1 LTESTVKKNINLLP
15 DRMVP
20 GTGEAD
26 RVEGVE
32 PFRCFTDGTTL
43 DILMSIRHEPMAS
56 AVYRQNIGTVE
67 VEDKRRASGASENK
81 ALPMKEYSGGGES

>member
-1 LTESTVKKNINLLP
+1 
-15 DRMVP
+15 MVP

-26 RVEGVE
+26 RVGGVE
-32 PFRCFTDGTTL
+32 PFRYFADGTTL
-43 DILMSIRHEPMAS
+43 VILMSIRHEPIAS

-67 VEDKRRASGASENK
+67 FEDSRRARGVSDIK

>member
-1 LTESTVKKNINLLP
+1 MVKKNINLLP
-15 DRMVP
+15 DRIVP

-26 RVEGVE
+26 RVEGAE
-32 PFRCFTDGTTL
+32 PFRCFMDGTTL
-43 DILMSIRHEPMAS
+43 DIFMSIRHEPIAS

-67 VEDKRRASGASENK
+67 FEDSRRPSGASDIK